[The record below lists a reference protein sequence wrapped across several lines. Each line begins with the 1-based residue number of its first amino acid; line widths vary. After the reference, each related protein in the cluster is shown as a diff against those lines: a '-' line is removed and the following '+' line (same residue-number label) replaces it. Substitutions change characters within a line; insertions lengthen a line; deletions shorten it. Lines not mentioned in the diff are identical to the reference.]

1 MTKKLYIRISI
12 TKINLGKVIIIME
25 IKDFIKTDVVIVG
38 SGVAGLFTALCLPKD
53 MDVLVITK
61 EDLKECDSYLAQGG
75 VCVLKDIND
84 FNCYFEDTMKA
95 GHYENNPESVRV
107 MIESSTD
114 VISTLVELGVKFDT
128 DEDGDFDYTREGA
141 HRRNRIL
148 HHKDET
154 GKEITATLLRIAKKR
169 ANITFVTQTTMI
181 DFIEKDNICQGIVCE
196 DEYGEMGAIIAKN
209 IVLATGGIG
218 GLFLNSTNY
227 PHITGDSFALSIKH
241 NVELQDMNYIQI
253 HPTTLYSKQKGR
265 RFLISESVRGE
276 GAILLNENGER
287 FTDELQPRDVVTNA
301 IVEEM
306 AKFKTDYVYI
316 TLPTMSSEEA
326 KKRFP
331 NIFDAC
337 MEEGYDITK
346 DKVPVTPA
354 QHYMMG
360 GVKTDING
368 QTSMKY
374 LYAVGETA
382 CNGVHGKNR
391 LASNSLLESLVF
403 AKRAALMIA
412 DDKAEKDIKVP
423 DIDLKSYPAKP
434 EREKEFRKLIM
445 DEIKGK
451 DREFYDKWCNNEN

>member
-1 MTKKLYIRISI
+1 MNKNDY
-12 TKINLGKVIIIME
+12 
-25 IKDFIKTDVVIVG
+25 IKTDVVIVG
-38 SGVAGLFTALCLPKD
+38 SGVAGLFAALCLPCDKD
-53 MDVLVITK
+53 ILIITK
-61 EDLKECDSYLAQGG
+61 ENLEECDSFLAQGG

-84 FNCYFEDTMKA
+84 FKCYFEDTMKA
-95 GHYENNPESVRV
+95 GHYENDPESVKV
-107 MIESSTD
+107 MIESSPD
-114 VISTLVELGVKFDT
+114 VIGTLVELGVKFDI
-128 DEDGDFDYTREGA
+128 DESGDFDYTREGA

-154 GKEITATLLRIAKKR
+154 GREITDTLLQIAKKR
-169 ANITFVTQTTMI
+169 DNITIVTRTTMI

-196 DEYGEMGAIIAKN
+196 DEYGEMGAIVAKD
-209 IVLATGGIG
+209 IILATGGIG

-227 PHITGDSFALSIKH
+227 PHITGDSFALAIKH
-241 NVELQDMNYIQI
+241 GVELKDMNYIQI
-253 HPTTLYSKQKGR
+253 HPTTLYSKKKGR

-276 GAILLNENGER
+276 GAVLLNENGER

-301 IVEEM
+301 IVKEM
-306 AKFKTDYVYI
+306 EKFSTDHVYI
-316 TLPTMSSEEA
+316 TLPTMTSEQA

-337 MEEGYDITK
+337 MDEGYDITR
-346 DKVPVTPA
+346 DMVPVTPA

-368 QTSMKY
+368 KTSMEH
-374 LYAVGETA
+374 LFAVGETA

-403 AKRAALMIA
+403 AKRAADLIA
-412 DDKAEKDIKVP
+412 NDKKDKPVELP
-423 DIDLKSYPAKP
+423 VLDLSSYPEKSV
-434 EREKEFRKLIM
+434 REKQFKKLIM

-451 DREFYDKWCNNEN
+451 DREFYDKWCNAQD

>member
-1 MTKKLYIRISI
+1 MD
-12 TKINLGKVIIIME
+12 

-38 SGVAGLFTALCLPKD
+38 SGVAGLFAALCLPRDKD
-53 MDVLVITK
+53 ILVITK

-114 VISTLVELGVKFDT
+114 VISTLVDLGVKFDT
-128 DEDGDFDYTREGA
+128 DGDGDFDYTREGA

-169 ANITFVTQTTMI
+169 ENITFVTQTTMI

-196 DEYGEMGAIIAKN
+196 DEYGEMGAIIAKDV
-209 IVLATGGIG
+209 ILATGGIG

-227 PHITGDSFALSIKH
+227 PHITGDSFALALKH
-241 NVELQDMNYIQI
+241 GVELQDMNYIQI
-253 HPTTLYSKQKGR
+253 HPTTLYSKKKGR

-276 GAILLNENGER
+276 GAVLLNEKGER

-301 IVEEM
+301 IVDEM
-306 AKFKTDYVYI
+306 AKFGTDHVYL
-316 TLPTMSSEEA
+316 TLP
-326 KKRFP
+326 
-331 NIFDAC
+331 NIYEAC
-337 MEEGYDITK
+337 MDEGYDITK

-368 QTSMKY
+368 KTSMEH

-403 AKRAALMIA
+403 SKRAAMLIA
-412 DDKAEKDIKVP
+412 KDAEDKPIDLPE
-423 DIDLKSYPAKP
+423 IDLKSYPPKAV
-434 EREKEFRKLIM
+434 REKEFKKLIM
-445 DEIKGK
+445 DEIRGK
-451 DREFYDKWCNNEN
+451 DEEFYDKWCNNEN

>member
-1 MTKKLYIRISI
+1 MKKENY
-12 TKINLGKVIIIME
+12 
-25 IKDFIKTDVVIVG
+25 IKTDTVIVG
-38 SGVAGLFTALCLPKD
+38 SGVAGLFAALCLPPTQ
-53 MDVLVITK
+53 DVLVITK
-61 EDLKECDSYLAQGG
+61 ENLDECDSFLAQGG
-75 VCVLKDIND
+75 VCVLKNIDD

-95 GHYENNPESVRV
+95 GHYENNPDAVRV
-107 MIESSTD
+107 MIESSPE
-114 VISTLVELGVKFDT
+114 IIQTLVDLGVKFDT
-128 DEDGDFDYTREGA
+128 SGDGDYDYTREGA
-141 HRRNRIL
+141 HRQNRIL

-154 GKEITATLLRIAKKR
+154 GKEITATLLEIAKQR
-169 ANITFVTQTTMI
+169 PNITFVTRTTMV
-181 DFIEKDNICQGIVCE
+181 DFIEKNNVCYGIVCI
-196 DEYGEMGAIIAKN
+196 DEFGEKGAILAN
-209 IVLATGGIG
+209 DIVLATGGIG

-241 NVELQDMNYIQI
+241 NVELQDLSYIQI
-253 HPTTLYSKQKGR
+253 HPTTLYSKKSGR

-276 GAILLNENGER
+276 GAVLLNEKGER

-306 AKFKTDYVYI
+306 KKSGTDHVYI
-316 TLPTMSSEEA
+316 NLPTMTSEEA

-346 DKVPVTPA
+346 DNVPVTPA

-368 QTSMKY
+368 VTSMKC

-382 CNGVHGKNR
+382 CNGVHGRNR

-403 AKRAALMIA
+403 AKRAADVIA
-412 DDKAEKDIKVP
+412 NDNFIKDDNFD
-423 DIDLKSYPAKP
+423 DIDLSSYPSK
-434 EREKEFRKLIM
+434 EEIQKEFKQLIM
-445 DEIKGK
+445 NEIKGK
-451 DREFYDKWCNNEN
+451 DPEFYAKWCNNEN